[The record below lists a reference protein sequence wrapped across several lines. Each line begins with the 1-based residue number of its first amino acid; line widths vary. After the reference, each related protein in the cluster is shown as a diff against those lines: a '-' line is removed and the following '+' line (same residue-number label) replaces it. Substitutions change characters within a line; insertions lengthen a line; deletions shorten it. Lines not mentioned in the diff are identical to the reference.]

1 MTRKLVAPF
10 FVMTL
15 GFLTICAPIFA
26 HHGTAGVY
34 DYTHRITTKA
44 TVTQYIWANPHV
56 QIYFTLKNDKGEEQ
70 TWGVETAS
78 PGNMLA
84 NGWTKSTFK
93 PGDQLLVSFVPAKGD
108 RTFGTCTQFFFVA
121 DGRMLGVF
129 NGQCGMGGQVGG
141 NEAVDANKL
150 PVKPGYTAVE
160 VKMPKDDRTRPES
173 EQEK

>member
-1 MTRKLVAPF
+1 MTRKLVNSLSL
-10 FVMTL
+10 MTL
-15 GFLTICAPIFA
+15 GFLTICAPIVA

-84 NGWTKSTFK
+84 SGWTKRTFK
-93 PGDQLLVSFVPAKGD
+93 PGDEILVSFVPAKND
-108 RTFGTCTQFFFVA
+108 RPFGICPRFVLP
-121 DGRMLGVF
+121 DGTVLGGSRC
-129 NGQCGMGGQVGG
+129 NLGGGG
-141 NEAVDANKL
+141 VVVSTL
-150 PVKPGYTAVE
+150 SVKPGYTTVE
-160 VKMPKDDRTRPES
+160 VQMPPDDNKRPPS
-173 EQEK
+173 EQEQ